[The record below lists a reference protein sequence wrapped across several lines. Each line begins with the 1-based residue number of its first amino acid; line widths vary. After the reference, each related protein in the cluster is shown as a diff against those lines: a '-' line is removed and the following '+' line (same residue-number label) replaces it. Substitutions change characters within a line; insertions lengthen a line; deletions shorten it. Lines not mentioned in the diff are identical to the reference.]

1 MTLNQTDVLHKN
13 GVAYA
18 LDRSYSA
25 SGRLALQHQLWK
37 EVTVKPILPRILAC
51 LRSPKGGSA
60 DAASADAAAEVNI
73 ADVGTGTGIWAVD
86 IARGLSTQEVKFK
99 VHGFDISDA
108 QFPPAHAL
116 PAGVQLS
123 VADALAPPAE
133 ELCGAFDF
141 VHVAQFAGVRALGED
156 PSPVMDHAMA
166 LLKPGGW
173 IQWDEWA
180 QDGKGKI
187 EILSQGP
194 SPRCDAALALTAKVL
209 PQWVLDVPGHL
220 TKCGFL
226 EAGRHDFIPPSHLLP
241 QLTSLW
247 YMTADE
253 IIQCGFEE
261 PTRSALMEAL
271 AGAYAETRD
280 KAIGAMFKTCPS
292 SNIGQKPNIA

>member
-1 MTLNQTDVLHKN
+1 MVSKTMGFSAVNWARKGSIPTEPIVHQRQTSGEAVWVSIHPHSSRLKFIMSTETPIDVLHEN

-18 LDRSYSA
+18 LDRSYTA

-37 EVTVKPILPRILAC
+37 EVTVKPISPRILAH
-51 LRSPKGGSA
+51 LKSPKGGSA
-60 DAASADAAAEVNI
+60 GAAVEVNI

-99 VHGFDISDA
+99 VHGFDISDE

-123 VADALAPPAE
+123 VADALAAPAE
-133 ELCGAFDF
+133 YLCGTFDL
-141 VHVAQFAGVRALGED
+141 VHIAHFAGVRALGED
-156 PSPVMDHAMA
+156 PSPAMDHAMA

-194 SPRCDAALALTAKVL
+194 SPRCDAALVLTAKVL
-209 PQWVLDVPGHL
+209 PKLSLDALPPCLLFVLRV
-220 TKCGFL
+220 F
-226 EAGRHDFIPPSHLLP
+226 
-241 QLTSLW
+241 
-247 YMTADE
+247 
-253 IIQCGFEE
+253 
-261 PTRSALMEAL
+261 
-271 AGAYAETRD
+271 
-280 KAIGAMFKTCPS
+280 
-292 SNIGQKPNIA
+292 